1 MISRRAFLEAGALA
15 ALGAVVAACG
25 GDDGRASSA
34 TTAAPTAPPTAPSSS
49 PATSPPTTPPATA
62 ATGPAKFVD
71 AGPTT
76 KARVA
81 LTFHTDG
88 DLALAQQYL
97 DVLAQHDV
105 HVTCFIVGKWLDA
118 NPTWATKLTAAGH
131 ELANHTYNHLT
142 FDQLPAAQMTDEI
155 VRCRD
160 LLVRLTGKPG
170 KYFRP
175 SGTDDGTTTPPAA
188 VLQAAGGAGYG
199 TVLGFDVDPLDYS
212 DPGAAAVTQR
222 TLAAVKAGSV
232 VSLHF
237 NHAGT
242 LAALPGILDGLAQK
256 NLTPVTASELLA

>member
-1 MISRRAFLEAGALA
+1 LISRRTFLGAGAVAALA
-15 ALGAVVAACG
+15 ALATACG
-25 GDDGRASSA
+25 GDSSA
-34 TTAAPTAPPTAPSSS
+34 SRTATSAPPTTPPSAP
-49 PATSPPTTPPATA
+49 PTSPPTTPPTVAPS
-62 ATGPAKFVD
+62 GPARFVD
-71 AGPTT
+71 TGPTT
-76 KARVA
+76 RGRVA

-88 DLALAQQYL
+88 DLTLAQQYL
-97 DVLAQHDV
+97 DVLAQHNA

-118 NPTWATKLTAAGH
+118 NPTWAAKLTAAGH

-142 FDQLPAAQMTDEI
+142 FAQLPPAQMTDEI

-160 LLVRLTGKPG
+160 VLVRLTGKPG

-188 VLQAAGGAGYG
+188 VLQTAGETGYA
-199 TVLGFDVDPLDYS
+199 TVLGFDVDPLDYT

-222 TLAAVKAGSV
+222 TLAAVKAGSI

-237 NHAGT
+237 GHPGT

-256 NLTPVTASELLA
+256 NLTPVTTSELLA

>member
-1 MISRRAFLEAGALA
+1 MITRRAFLEAGALA
-15 ALGAVVAACG
+15 ALAAVATACS
-25 GDDGRASSA
+25 GDGTNAASS
-34 TTAAPTAPPTAPSSS
+34 TTAPTIPPTP
-49 PATSPPTTPPATA
+49 PPTTPPATTA
-62 ATGPAKFVD
+62 PTVAPLGPAKFVD
-71 AGPTT
+71 AGPAPR
-76 KARVA
+76 ARVA

-88 DLALAQQYL
+88 DLTMAQQYL
-97 DVLAQHDV
+97 DVFAQHNV

-118 NPTWATKLTAAGH
+118 NPTWAAKLTAAGH

-142 FDQLPAAQMTDEI
+142 FGQLPPAQMTDEI

-175 SGTDDGTTTPPAA
+175 SGTDDGTSTPSAA
-188 VLQAAGGAGYG
+188 VLQAAGAAGYA
-199 TVLGFDVDPLDYS
+199 TVLGFDVDPLDYT

-222 TLAAVKAGSV
+222 TLAAVKAGSI

-237 NHAGT
+237 NHPGT

-256 NLTPVTASELLA
+256 NLAPVTTSELLA

>member
-1 MISRRAFLEAGALA
+1 MISRRAFLGAGALA

-25 GDDGRASSA
+25 GDDGRARSS
-34 TTAAPTAPPTAPSSS
+34 TTAAPTTPPTTPAGSQ
-49 PATSPPTTPPATA
+49 ATSPPTTPP

-71 AGPTT
+71 AGPAT

-97 DVLAQHDV
+97 DVLAQRNV
-105 HVTCFIVGKWLDA
+105 HVTCFVVGKWLDV

-142 FDQLPAAQMTDEI
+142 FDQLPPAQMADEI

-188 VLQAAGGAGYG
+188 VLQAAGEAGYG
-199 TVLGFDVDPLDYS
+199 TVLGFDVDPLDYT

-222 TLAAVKAGSV
+222 TLAAIKAGSI

-237 NHAGT
+237 NHPGT

-256 NLTPVTASELLA
+256 NLTPVTVSELLA

>member
-1 MISRRAFLEAGALA
+1 VAISRRAFLEAGALA
-15 ALGAVVAACG
+15 ALAAVATACG
-25 GDDGRASSA
+25 GGGDSGAAPDV
-34 TTAAPTAPPTAPSSS
+34 TAATAPATAPPTAA
-49 PATSPPTTPPATA
+49 PATTAPPAP
-62 ATGPAKFVD
+62 GPARFVD
-71 AGPTT
+71 AGPANRN
-76 KARVA
+76 KVA

-88 DLALAQQYL
+88 DLTMAQQYL
-97 DVLAQHDV
+97 DVFAAHDV

-118 NPTWATKLTAAGH
+118 NQSWGPKLVAAGH

-142 FDQLPAAQMTDEI
+142 FASLSPAEMTDEI

-188 VLQAAGGAGYG
+188 VLDTAGATGYP
-199 TVLGFDVDPLDYS
+199 TVLGFDVDPLDYT
-212 DPGAAAVTQR
+212 DPGSAVVVQR
-222 TLAAVKAGSV
+222 TLAAVKPGSV

-256 NLTPVTASELLA
+256 NLTPVTTAELLA